1 MSVENRPK
9 FRKKAKAKPGK
20 MPLSRQFSSPPPRSA
35 FRPHEWKIITQHRT
49 PRQVQGLIH
58 RLTYNR
64 ERQGETLRSF
74 RGVLEHGTAHCLEA
88 ALVAA
93 TILEQH
99 GYPPLLLDIES
110 QDDLDHILFLFRR
123 HGRWGTVAKSREPGL
138 HGRRPVFRTVRQL
151 VQSYVDPYVD
161 RVARITGYGVADL
174 RTLARSDWRLSTRNL
189 WQIQNALIRMP
200 HQPLKT
206 SDRRYKIVLR
216 NYLGF
221 KEKYPHREPTFY
233 SGMDRWM

>member
-1 MSVENRPK
+1 M
-9 FRKKAKAKPGK
+9 
-20 MPLSRQFSSPPPRSA
+20 
-35 FRPHEWKIITQHRT
+35 
-49 PRQVQGLIH
+49 
-58 RLTYNR
+58 
-64 ERQGETLRSF
+64 RSF
-74 RGVLEHGTAHCLEA
+74 RGVLESGAAHCLEA
-88 ALVAA
+88 ALLAA

-110 QDDLDHILFLFRR
+110 QDNLDHVVFLFRQR
-123 HGRWGTVAKSREPGL
+123 GRWGTVAKSREPGM

-161 RVARITGYGVADL
+161 RMGRITGYGVADL
-174 RTLARSDWRLSTRNL
+174 RTLVRRDWRLSTKNV
-189 WQIQNALIRMP
+189 WNVQNALIRMP

-216 NYLGF
+216 RYLGS
-221 KEKYPHREPTFY
+221 KEKYPHRHPTFY